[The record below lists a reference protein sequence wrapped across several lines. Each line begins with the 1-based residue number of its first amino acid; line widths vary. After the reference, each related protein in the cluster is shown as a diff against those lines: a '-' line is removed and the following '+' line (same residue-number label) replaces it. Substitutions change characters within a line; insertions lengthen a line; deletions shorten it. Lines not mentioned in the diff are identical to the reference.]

1 MALKIGELYA
11 ALTLDDKKFT
21 EGIKTAEGATETF
34 SQKMS
39 RVGKAATTYVTG
51 PLAAAGTGVLAF
63 AKAQGA
69 WAEQLGNL
77 NASTGLSVKRLQ
89 EMKYVADISGISFDG
104 LTNSSLLLQRKLM
117 GIEEGSG
124 PAADAM
130 KQLGIQTRDSSGQLK
145 SMDTLLPQVL
155 ASLQNMEN
163 PTERNAIASQL
174 FGRSLQDIAPYLS
187 ISKAEM
193 DKMTDAAQK
202 SGHVL
207 GDETVKKLQDFDDK
221 LFTVQATVS
230 GFAIKALDA
239 FMALPAPVQ
248 KATLVFL
255 ALAAAAGPLMQLV
268 GAINAIKNSTI
279 LAGIA
284 ARLTGVSFAGM
295 WAAITGPVGIV
306 IAIIA
311 LIAGAVYLIYKNW
324 DKVKA
329 FFLKL
334 WAATKKIFVAAWEA
348 IKAYFTTYSPAA
360 LIYNNW
366 GKIVGFFDKIWS
378 AVYDNT
384 IGRLTKM
391 FGWIWDQIKKFG
403 KWIGI
408 GGDVSGPNAPT
419 PKSATTASAEAA
431 KSRDKDIVNELKGIR
446 SNTEKR
452 AYA

>member
-1 MALKIGELYA
+1 MALKIGELWA
-11 ALTLDDKKFT
+11 SLTLDDKNFT
-21 EGIKTAEGATETF
+21 QGVKRAEGATETF

-51 PLAAAGTGVLAF
+51 PLAAAGAGVLAF
-63 AKAQGA
+63 AKSQGA

-77 NASTGLSVKRLQ
+77 NSATGLSVKRLQ
-89 EMKYVADISGISFDG
+89 ELKYVADISGISFDG

-130 KQLGIQTRDSSGQLK
+130 KQLGIDIRDSSGQMK
-145 SMDTLLPQVL
+145 SMNDLLPEVL
-155 ASLQNMEN
+155 SALQGMSN
-163 PTERNAIASQL
+163 PTERNAVAAQL
-174 FGRSLQDIAPYLS
+174 FGRSLEDIAPLLD
-187 ISKAEM
+187 ISKEEM
-193 DKMTDAAQK
+193 DKLTASAQK

-221 LFTVQATVS
+221 VFELQATVS
-230 GFAIKALDA
+230 GFATKALEA
-239 FMALPAPVQ
+239 FLSLPAPVQ
-248 KATLVFL
+248 EMTIILL
-255 ALAAAAGPLMQLV
+255 GLAAVAGPLMQV
-268 GAINAIKNSTI
+268 VAAINAIKNSTI

-284 ARLTGVSFAGM
+284 ARLTGLSFSGM
-295 WAAITGPVGIV
+295 WAAITGPVGLV
-306 IAIIA
+306 IAAIA
-311 LIAGAVYLIYKNW
+311 LVAGAAYLIYKNW
-324 DKVKA
+324 DKIKA
-329 FFLKL
+329 FFIKL

-419 PKSATTASAEAA
+419 PKSATTASAEAV
-431 KSRDKDIVNELKGIR
+431 KGRDKDIVNELRRIR
-446 SNTEKR
+446 ANTERR